1 MKFGISFLVV
11 LLTISSASASP
22 IKIFYENDIERAE
35 IVKGIFTS
43 NYQIPEELID
53 LKEVSSCAGLKQ
65 KGKLDLCLNDNGD
78 LLVVSVDSGFISE
91 SLKIFR
97 AP

>member
-1 MKFGISFLVV
+1 MKFGIS
-11 LLTISSASASP
+11 LLTMMLTMSQVSASP
-22 IKIFYENDIERAE
+22 IRIFYQNDLGRAE
-35 IVKGIFTS
+35 MVREIFTTT
-43 NYQIPEELID
+43 YQIPEELIALKAVSD
-53 LKEVSSCAGLKQ
+53 CEGLKE

-78 LLVVSVDSGFISE
+78 LLVVSVDSGFIFD

>member
-1 MKFGISFLVV
+1 MKFVTSILALMFVSTNVC
-11 LLTISSASASP
+11 ASP
-22 IKIFYENDIERAE
+22 IKIFFERDIAQAE
-35 IVKGIFTS
+35 TVKEIFTTT
-43 NYQIPEELID
+43 YQIPEELIS
-53 LKEVSSCAGLKQ
+53 LKQVVSCAGLRE
-65 KGKLDLCLNDNGD
+65 KGRLDLCLNDNGD

>member
-1 MKFGISFLVV
+1 MKFGISFLMM
-11 LLTISSASASP
+11 LLTMKSVSASP
-22 IKIFYENDIERAE
+22 IKIFYEQDITRAE
-35 IVKGIFTS
+35 TVKEIFTS
-43 NYQIPEELID
+43 TYQIPEDLIA
-53 LKEVSSCAGLKQ
+53 LKEVASCSEIKG

-78 LLVVSVDSGFISE
+78 LLVVSVDSAFISE

>member
-1 MKFGISFLVV
+1 MKFGISFLVM
-11 LLTISSASASP
+11 LLTMSSVSASP
-22 IKIFYENDIERAE
+22 IKIFYERDITRAE
-35 IVKGIFTS
+35 TVKDIFTS
-43 NYQIPEELID
+43 TYQIPEDLIA
-53 LKEVSSCAGLKQ
+53 LKEVMSCSDVKG

>member
-1 MKFGISFLVV
+1 MKFVISILALMVV
-11 LLTISSASASP
+11 STNVSASP
-22 IKIFYENDIERAE
+22 IKIFYEQDIARAE
-35 IVKGIFTS
+35 IVKDIFTTT
-43 NYQIPEELID
+43 YQIPEDLIA
-53 LKEVSSCAGLKQ
+53 LKQVPSCAGLRER
-65 KGKLDLCLNDNGD
+65 GRLDLCLNDNGD

>member
-1 MKFGISFLVV
+1 MKFGISFLVM
-11 LLTISSASASP
+11 LMTMSSVSASP
-22 IKIFYENDIERAE
+22 IKIFYERDIARAE
-35 IVKGIFTS
+35 MVKEIFTS
-43 NYQIPEELID
+43 TYQIPEDLIA
-53 LKEVSSCAGLKQ
+53 LKEVTNCSEVKG